1 MEGPFEYTWKKAS
14 APDQRFALNGWSKD
28 SDHESVVVR
37 HLNGPRKGER
47 QNARLEDVAPA
58 DPDAPNP
65 LEAMKILRDFKR
77 YELEHHVRDPKSSD
91 DGLEELF
98 FDIDWLGT
106 PTCDGSGPK
115 EKALYQRRFEYRWV
129 AEEGRILG
137 EIAEHRRDAKMCALA
152 IANDIVGAYPHVPPL
167 HRSDEHDKAYLA
179 AMRAK
184 RAAGEA
190 EAAAKEKKGAEKRRD
205 AKRQKP

>member
-14 APDQRFALNGWSKD
+14 SPDQRFALNGWSKD
-28 SDHESVVVR
+28 SDHESIVVR

-47 QNARLEDVAPA
+47 QNARLEDVVPA

-77 YELEHHVRDPKSSD
+77 YELKHHVRDPKSSD

-98 FDIDWLGT
+98 FSIDWLGT

-115 EKALYQRRFEYRWV
+115 ERALYQTRFEYRWV
-129 AEEGRILG
+129 AEEGRILC

-152 IANDIVGAYPHVPPL
+152 IANDIVAAYPSVPL
-167 HRSDEHDKAYLA
+167 VHRTEELDKKFLA
-179 AMRAK
+179 AKRAK
-184 RAAGEA
+184 RAAEEAAEKEA
-190 EAAAKEKKGAEKRRD
+190 EKRRRRD
-205 AKRQKP
+205 AKR